1 MSISFVRTLFLYL
14 CVICALRL
22 MGKRQIGE
30 LEPSELVVT
39 ILVSELAAIPMQDL
53 GVPLL
58 SGIIPIVTLISLEV
72 VVSFISLKSI
82 RFRRLL
88 NGRPAIIIKSGE
100 LDHKKMQQMRLTIDE
115 VLEALRENNIESVKD
130 VKYGVIEP
138 SGKLSYVLQTPQ
150 RPVTAEMLNLT
161 PQDSG
166 FPYIVISDG
175 HIIQQNLQK
184 LNKTVEEIEKQV
196 KKSKIDSVKDVFLM
210 TLDDCGNQFIQKKE
224 GDA

>member
-1 MSISFVRTLFLYL
+1 MAISFIRTLLLYV

-39 ILVSELAAIPMQDL
+39 ILVSELASIPMQDL

-58 SGIIPIVTLISLEV
+58 SGIIPIVTLISLEIV
-72 VVSFISLKSI
+72 ISFISLKSI
-82 RFRRLL
+82 RLRRLL
-88 NGRPAIIIKSGE
+88 NGRPAIIIQNGK
-100 LDHKKMQQMRLTIDE
+100 LDRKKMQQMRITLDE
-115 VLEALRENNIESVKD
+115 VLEALRENNVESVGD

-150 RPVTAEMLNLT
+150 RPVTVEMLNLT

-166 FPYIVISDG
+166 LPYIVISDG
-175 HIIQQNLQK
+175 HIVHQNLQK
-184 LNKTVEEIEKQV
+184 LNKTVEDIQKQV
-196 KKSKIDSVKDVFLM
+196 KKSNIGSVRDVFLM
-210 TLDDCGNQFIQKKE
+210 TLDDCGNQFIQAKE
-224 GDA
+224 GRT